1 MSDPRAIVEAPEGVV
16 AIFRRLFPYYAG
28 PVHRGLTADQVPG
41 WDSLSHAELIMS
53 IEDLHGVLI
62 DPAAA
67 FDYPDL
73 GALLDD
79 VQQPAD

>member
-1 MSDPRAIVEAPEGVV
+1 MTSPADEAPEAVV
-16 AIFRRLFPYYAG
+16 EIFRKLFPHYAG
-28 PVHRGLTADQVPG
+28 PVLRGLTAQQVPG

-53 IEDLHGVLI
+53 IEEVHGVLI
-62 DPAAA
+62 DPASA

-79 VQQPAD
+79 IERLANR